1 MPNMVDL
8 MKTAAMEAMEQSKPV
23 SIHFGTVLNASPL
36 QVNVEQRLTLD
47 EPFLVLTETSKQL
60 STGDKIILLR
70 MQGGQR
76 YIVLD
81 KEAT

>member
-36 QVNVEQRLTLD
+36 QL
-47 EPFLVLTETSKQL
+47 
-60 STGDKIILLR
+60 
-70 MQGGQR
+70 M
-76 YIVLD
+76 
-81 KEAT
+81 